1 MSKCS
6 SHNSLYA
13 LILLAQYHNI
23 TVNAETIRHQYNTHT
38 QDFGVTEW
46 LLAAKSI
53 GLKAKYVE
61 KHFSRLSIIS
71 LPALI
76 WRDDGKHYIL
86 SRITKDSSRYL
97 VYDPEQHQSLTFSRD
112 EFEKLYQGKVILV
125 TSRATVVGEL
135 AKFDFSW
142 FIPSVVKYR
151 RILLEVLTVS
161 AFIQFLALITPLFF
175 QVVMDKVLVHRG
187 FSTLNIIT
195 IAFIIVILFE
205 VILTGARTYIF
216 SHTTSRI
223 DVELGAKLFRHLLA
237 LPVSYFENRRVGE
250 TVARVRELEQ
260 IRNFLT
266 GQALTSVL
274 DLFFSVIFFCVMWYY
289 SPQLTL
295 VILLSLPCYVIWSLF
310 ISPLLRRRLDDKF
323 LRNAENQA
331 FLVETVT
338 AINTIKSMAVSP
350 QMIATWDK
358 QLAGYVASSFRVN
371 LVAMTGQQG
380 IQLIQKSVMVIS
392 LWMGAHLVISGE
404 ISIGQLIAFN
414 MLAGQVI
421 APVIRLAH
429 LWQDFQ
435 QVGISVERLGDVLNT
450 PVEKKSGRNILPEI
464 QGDIEFKNVR
474 FRYSSD
480 GNVILNNI
488 NLYISRGD
496 VIGIVGRSGSGK
508 STLTKLLQRF
518 YIPETGQI
526 LIDGHDL
533 SLADPEWLRR
543 QIGVVLQENILLN
556 RSIIDNITLASP
568 AVSMEQAIEAA
579 RLAGAHDFIRE
590 LKEGY
595 NTIVGEQGVGLSGGQ
610 RQRIA
615 IARALV
621 TNPRILIFDEATSAL
636 DYESE
641 NIIMKNMS
649 RICKNRTVIIIAH
662 RLSTVKN
669 ANRIIVMDNGFISED
684 GTHKELISKKDSL
697 YAYLYQLQA

>member
-1 MSKCS
+1 
-6 SHNSLYA
+6 
-13 LILLAQYHNI
+13 
-23 TVNAETIRHQYNTHT
+23 
-38 QDFGVTEW
+38 
-46 LLAAKSI
+46 
-53 GLKAKYVE
+53 
-61 KHFSRLSIIS
+61 
-71 LPALI
+71 
-76 WRDDGKHYIL
+76 
-86 SRITKDSSRYL
+86 
-97 VYDPEQHQSLTFSRD
+97 FSRD

-488 NLYISRGD
+488 NLYISKGD

-669 ANRIIVMDNGFISED
+669 ANRIIVMDNG
-684 GTHKELISKKDSL
+684 
-697 YAYLYQLQA
+697 

>member
-1 MSKCS
+1 
-6 SHNSLYA
+6 
-13 LILLAQYHNI
+13 
-23 TVNAETIRHQYNTHT
+23 
-38 QDFGVTEW
+38 
-46 LLAAKSI
+46 
-53 GLKAKYVE
+53 
-61 KHFSRLSIIS
+61 
-71 LPALI
+71 
-76 WRDDGKHYIL
+76 
-86 SRITKDSSRYL
+86 
-97 VYDPEQHQSLTFSRD
+97 HQSLTFSRD

-223 DVELGAKLFRHLLA
+223 DVELSAKLFRHLLA

-488 NLYISRGD
+488 NLYISKGD

-579 RLAGAHDFIRE
+579 RLAGAHDFITE

>member
-1 MSKCS
+1 
-6 SHNSLYA
+6 
-13 LILLAQYHNI
+13 
-23 TVNAETIRHQYNTHT
+23 
-38 QDFGVTEW
+38 
-46 LLAAKSI
+46 
-53 GLKAKYVE
+53 
-61 KHFSRLSIIS
+61 
-71 LPALI
+71 
-76 WRDDGKHYIL
+76 
-86 SRITKDSSRYL
+86 
-97 VYDPEQHQSLTFSRD
+97 
-112 EFEKLYQGKVILV
+112 FEKLYQGKVILV

-223 DVELGAKLFRHLLA
+223 DVELSAKLFRHLLA

-488 NLYISRGD
+488 NLYISKGD

-579 RLAGAHDFIRE
+579 RLAGAHDFITE

>member
-1 MSKCS
+1 
-6 SHNSLYA
+6 
-13 LILLAQYHNI
+13 
-23 TVNAETIRHQYNTHT
+23 
-38 QDFGVTEW
+38 
-46 LLAAKSI
+46 
-53 GLKAKYVE
+53 
-61 KHFSRLSIIS
+61 
-71 LPALI
+71 
-76 WRDDGKHYIL
+76 
-86 SRITKDSSRYL
+86 
-97 VYDPEQHQSLTFSRD
+97 
-112 EFEKLYQGKVILV
+112 
-125 TSRATVVGEL
+125 
-135 AKFDFSW
+135 DFSW

-488 NLYISRGD
+488 NLYISKGD

-579 RLAGAHDFIRE
+579 RLAGAHDFITE

>member
-1 MSKCS
+1 
-6 SHNSLYA
+6 
-13 LILLAQYHNI
+13 
-23 TVNAETIRHQYNTHT
+23 
-38 QDFGVTEW
+38 
-46 LLAAKSI
+46 
-53 GLKAKYVE
+53 
-61 KHFSRLSIIS
+61 
-71 LPALI
+71 
-76 WRDDGKHYIL
+76 
-86 SRITKDSSRYL
+86 YL

-151 RILLEVLTVS
+151 KILLEVLTVS

-195 IAFIIVILFE
+195 IAFIIVIIFE

-331 FLVETVT
+331 FLVEMVT

-350 QMIATWDK
+350 QMIAIWDK

-488 NLYISRGD
+488 NLYISKGD

-533 SLADPEWLRR
+533 SLSDPEWLRR
-543 QIGVVLQENILLN
+543 QIGVVLQENTLLN

-568 AVSMEQAIEAA
+568 TVSMEQAIEAA
-579 RLAGAHDFIRE
+579 RLAGAHDFITE

-669 ANRIIVMDNGFISED
+669 AKRIIVMDNGIISED
-684 GTHKELISKKDSL
+684 GTHKELVSKKDSL
-697 YAYLYQLQA
+697 YAYLYHLQA

>member
-1 MSKCS
+1 
-6 SHNSLYA
+6 
-13 LILLAQYHNI
+13 
-23 TVNAETIRHQYNTHT
+23 
-38 QDFGVTEW
+38 
-46 LLAAKSI
+46 
-53 GLKAKYVE
+53 
-61 KHFSRLSIIS
+61 
-71 LPALI
+71 
-76 WRDDGKHYIL
+76 
-86 SRITKDSSRYL
+86 
-97 VYDPEQHQSLTFSRD
+97 FSRD

-223 DVELGAKLFRHLLA
+223 DVELSAKLFRHLLA

-488 NLYISRGD
+488 NLYISKGD

-579 RLAGAHDFIRE
+579 RLAGAHDFITE

>member
-1 MSKCS
+1 
-6 SHNSLYA
+6 
-13 LILLAQYHNI
+13 
-23 TVNAETIRHQYNTHT
+23 
-38 QDFGVTEW
+38 
-46 LLAAKSI
+46 
-53 GLKAKYVE
+53 
-61 KHFSRLSIIS
+61 
-71 LPALI
+71 
-76 WRDDGKHYIL
+76 
-86 SRITKDSSRYL
+86 YL

-223 DVELGAKLFRHLLA
+223 DVELSAKLFRHLLA

-488 NLYISRGD
+488 NLYISKGD

-579 RLAGAHDFIRE
+579 RLAGAHDFITE

>member
-1 MSKCS
+1 
-6 SHNSLYA
+6 
-13 LILLAQYHNI
+13 
-23 TVNAETIRHQYNTHT
+23 
-38 QDFGVTEW
+38 
-46 LLAAKSI
+46 
-53 GLKAKYVE
+53 
-61 KHFSRLSIIS
+61 
-71 LPALI
+71 
-76 WRDDGKHYIL
+76 
-86 SRITKDSSRYL
+86 
-97 VYDPEQHQSLTFSRD
+97 QHQSLTFSRD

-488 NLYISRGD
+488 NLYISKGD

>member
-1 MSKCS
+1 
-6 SHNSLYA
+6 
-13 LILLAQYHNI
+13 
-23 TVNAETIRHQYNTHT
+23 
-38 QDFGVTEW
+38 
-46 LLAAKSI
+46 
-53 GLKAKYVE
+53 
-61 KHFSRLSIIS
+61 
-71 LPALI
+71 
-76 WRDDGKHYIL
+76 
-86 SRITKDSSRYL
+86 
-97 VYDPEQHQSLTFSRD
+97 
-112 EFEKLYQGKVILV
+112 FEKLYQGKVILV

-488 NLYISRGD
+488 NLYISKGD

>member
-1 MSKCS
+1 M
-6 SHNSLYA
+6 
-13 LILLAQYHNI
+13 
-23 TVNAETIRHQYNTHT
+23 
-38 QDFGVTEW
+38 
-46 LLAAKSI
+46 
-53 GLKAKYVE
+53 
-61 KHFSRLSIIS
+61 
-71 LPALI
+71 
-76 WRDDGKHYIL
+76 
-86 SRITKDSSRYL
+86 
-97 VYDPEQHQSLTFSRD
+97 
-112 EFEKLYQGKVILV
+112 
-125 TSRATVVGEL
+125 
-135 AKFDFSW
+135 
-142 FIPSVVKYR
+142 PSVVKYR

-488 NLYISRGD
+488 NLYISKGD

>member
-1 MSKCS
+1 MTSRS
-6 SHNSLYA
+6 R
-13 LILLAQYHNI
+13 Q
-23 TVNAETIRHQYNTHT
+23 
-38 QDFGVTEW
+38 
-46 LLAAKSI
+46 AAYS
-53 GLKAKYVE
+53 
-61 KHFSRLSIIS
+61 
-71 LPALI
+71 
-76 WRDDGKHYIL
+76 
-86 SRITKDSSRYL
+86 
-97 VYDPEQHQSLTFSRD
+97 
-112 EFEKLYQGKVILV
+112 EKLYQGKVILV

-488 NLYISRGD
+488 NLYISKGD

-579 RLAGAHDFIRE
+579 RLAGAHDFITE

>member
-1 MSKCS
+1 
-6 SHNSLYA
+6 
-13 LILLAQYHNI
+13 
-23 TVNAETIRHQYNTHT
+23 
-38 QDFGVTEW
+38 
-46 LLAAKSI
+46 
-53 GLKAKYVE
+53 
-61 KHFSRLSIIS
+61 
-71 LPALI
+71 
-76 WRDDGKHYIL
+76 
-86 SRITKDSSRYL
+86 
-97 VYDPEQHQSLTFSRD
+97 
-112 EFEKLYQGKVILV
+112 
-125 TSRATVVGEL
+125 
-135 AKFDFSW
+135 FDFSW

-488 NLYISRGD
+488 NLYISKGD

-579 RLAGAHDFIRE
+579 RLAGAHDFITE

>member
-1 MSKCS
+1 
-6 SHNSLYA
+6 
-13 LILLAQYHNI
+13 
-23 TVNAETIRHQYNTHT
+23 
-38 QDFGVTEW
+38 
-46 LLAAKSI
+46 
-53 GLKAKYVE
+53 
-61 KHFSRLSIIS
+61 
-71 LPALI
+71 
-76 WRDDGKHYIL
+76 
-86 SRITKDSSRYL
+86 
-97 VYDPEQHQSLTFSRD
+97 PEQHQSLTFSRD

-488 NLYISRGD
+488 NLYISKGD

-641 NIIMKNMS
+641 NIIM
-649 RICKNRTVIIIAH
+649 
-662 RLSTVKN
+662 
-669 ANRIIVMDNGFISED
+669 
-684 GTHKELISKKDSL
+684 
-697 YAYLYQLQA
+697 

>member
-1 MSKCS
+1 
-6 SHNSLYA
+6 
-13 LILLAQYHNI
+13 
-23 TVNAETIRHQYNTHT
+23 
-38 QDFGVTEW
+38 
-46 LLAAKSI
+46 
-53 GLKAKYVE
+53 
-61 KHFSRLSIIS
+61 
-71 LPALI
+71 
-76 WRDDGKHYIL
+76 
-86 SRITKDSSRYL
+86 
-97 VYDPEQHQSLTFSRD
+97 
-112 EFEKLYQGKVILV
+112 
-125 TSRATVVGEL
+125 EL

-450 PVEKKSGRNILPEI
+450 PVAKKSGRNILPEI

-488 NLYISRGD
+488 NLYISKGD

-579 RLAGAHDFIRE
+579 RLAGAHDFITE

>member
-1 MSKCS
+1 
-6 SHNSLYA
+6 
-13 LILLAQYHNI
+13 
-23 TVNAETIRHQYNTHT
+23 
-38 QDFGVTEW
+38 
-46 LLAAKSI
+46 
-53 GLKAKYVE
+53 
-61 KHFSRLSIIS
+61 
-71 LPALI
+71 
-76 WRDDGKHYIL
+76 
-86 SRITKDSSRYL
+86 
-97 VYDPEQHQSLTFSRD
+97 RD

-223 DVELGAKLFRHLLA
+223 DVELSAKLFRHLLA

-488 NLYISRGD
+488 NLYISKGD

-579 RLAGAHDFIRE
+579 RLAGAHDFITE

-662 RLSTVKN
+662 RLSTV
-669 ANRIIVMDNGFISED
+669 
-684 GTHKELISKKDSL
+684 
-697 YAYLYQLQA
+697 

>member
-1 MSKCS
+1 
-6 SHNSLYA
+6 
-13 LILLAQYHNI
+13 
-23 TVNAETIRHQYNTHT
+23 
-38 QDFGVTEW
+38 
-46 LLAAKSI
+46 
-53 GLKAKYVE
+53 
-61 KHFSRLSIIS
+61 
-71 LPALI
+71 
-76 WRDDGKHYIL
+76 
-86 SRITKDSSRYL
+86 

-488 NLYISRGD
+488 NLYISKGD

-669 ANRIIVMDNGFISED
+669 ANRIIV
-684 GTHKELISKKDSL
+684 
-697 YAYLYQLQA
+697 

>member
-1 MSKCS
+1 
-6 SHNSLYA
+6 
-13 LILLAQYHNI
+13 
-23 TVNAETIRHQYNTHT
+23 
-38 QDFGVTEW
+38 
-46 LLAAKSI
+46 
-53 GLKAKYVE
+53 
-61 KHFSRLSIIS
+61 
-71 LPALI
+71 
-76 WRDDGKHYIL
+76 
-86 SRITKDSSRYL
+86 
-97 VYDPEQHQSLTFSRD
+97 QHQSLTFSRD

-488 NLYISRGD
+488 NLYISKGD

-579 RLAGAHDFIRE
+579 RLAGAHDFITE

>member
-1 MSKCS
+1 
-6 SHNSLYA
+6 
-13 LILLAQYHNI
+13 
-23 TVNAETIRHQYNTHT
+23 
-38 QDFGVTEW
+38 
-46 LLAAKSI
+46 
-53 GLKAKYVE
+53 
-61 KHFSRLSIIS
+61 
-71 LPALI
+71 
-76 WRDDGKHYIL
+76 
-86 SRITKDSSRYL
+86 
-97 VYDPEQHQSLTFSRD
+97 
-112 EFEKLYQGKVILV
+112 QGKVILV

-223 DVELGAKLFRHLLA
+223 DVELSAKLFRHLLA

-488 NLYISRGD
+488 NLYISKGD

-579 RLAGAHDFIRE
+579 RLAGAHDFITE

>member
-1 MSKCS
+1 
-6 SHNSLYA
+6 
-13 LILLAQYHNI
+13 
-23 TVNAETIRHQYNTHT
+23 
-38 QDFGVTEW
+38 
-46 LLAAKSI
+46 
-53 GLKAKYVE
+53 
-61 KHFSRLSIIS
+61 
-71 LPALI
+71 
-76 WRDDGKHYIL
+76 
-86 SRITKDSSRYL
+86 
-97 VYDPEQHQSLTFSRD
+97 
-112 EFEKLYQGKVILV
+112 
-125 TSRATVVGEL
+125 
-135 AKFDFSW
+135 

-223 DVELGAKLFRHLLA
+223 DVELSAKLFRHLLA

-488 NLYISRGD
+488 NLYISKGD

-579 RLAGAHDFIRE
+579 RLAGAHDFITE

>member
-1 MSKCS
+1 
-6 SHNSLYA
+6 
-13 LILLAQYHNI
+13 
-23 TVNAETIRHQYNTHT
+23 
-38 QDFGVTEW
+38 
-46 LLAAKSI
+46 
-53 GLKAKYVE
+53 
-61 KHFSRLSIIS
+61 
-71 LPALI
+71 
-76 WRDDGKHYIL
+76 
-86 SRITKDSSRYL
+86 
-97 VYDPEQHQSLTFSRD
+97 YDPEQHQSLTFSRD

-488 NLYISRGD
+488 NLYISKGD

-579 RLAGAHDFIRE
+579 RLAGAHDFITE